1 MSQLLIFA
9 ALAIF
14 VAILMRKKRHR
25 PNKNFMPIQPGDVE
39 STWANSDLLY
49 SLIQY
54 RPDTKIEDGIKSFV
68 SWYQEFYNK

>member
-25 PNKNFMPIQPGDVE
+25 PNKNFMPRAIIRSFSQNP
-39 STWANSDLLY
+39 NN
-49 SLIQY
+49 
-54 RPDTKIEDGIKSFV
+54 KKKSKRKN
-68 SWYQEFYNK
+68 EE